1 MNCPP
6 PSHSIW
12 CFFCCVR
19 AFSWIDYRIIELIA
33 HLSFSKRVVFMM
45 GILKKMV
52 HSSFS
57 SFCCVGTR
65 KKKYIFFKKEEQQ
78 KEVVIGI

>member
-1 MNCPP
+1 
-6 PSHSIW
+6 
-12 CFFCCVR
+12 
-19 AFSWIDYRIIELIA
+19 
-33 HLSFSKRVVFMM
+33 MM

-57 SFCCVGTR
+57 SFFCVGTR
-65 KKKYIFFKKEEQQ
+65 KKKYIFLKKEEQQ